1 MTIKALPL
9 LLLSLLLLAA
19 CGDTDSTTSPA
30 QASAANDHHD
40 GAHVHAD
47 GLDLDLY
54 FDGALA
60 QVASDQ
66 ACTLTDGTQTSCY
79 GITIAGYPTN
89 HSVGPFCPQTT
100 AASAAEGGIW
110 FDGNAVYDI
119 DGAFILGLAQLYDD
133 DNWKMYD
140 DDGRVRVTDT
150 QEAFNAAARPDV
162 DPAYQNYCVEG
173 RMEWLE
179 NGAPVTTTVMIP
191 STPVVGESPTPAR
204 GNLGITLNGVIIA
217 APAPVDAI
225 LGAYTIAAFD
235 DCGGHINPFEG
246 YHLHGARGC
255 SEAGEP
261 VAGETSIFGYALDG
275 YAIRSPLTTATA
287 ASSALDQCN
296 GHSTDDYGYHY
307 HAASPEKNGVLSCF
321 VGLIV
326 QTQGA
331 EHDGGGAPPGREPPG
346 GAPDF
351 AAAATILGVTAQAL
365 ESALG
370 APPPNFAA
378 AAQTLGVTE
387 QALQAALAGG
397 GGTQRGASPR

>member
-1 MTIKALPL
+1 MKILPSLTIAILF
-9 LLLSLLLLAA
+9 LAG
-19 CGDTDSTTSPA
+19 CGDTDSTSPA
-30 QASAANDHHD
+30 TQATVAATHGDHGD
-40 GAHVHAD
+40 AHSHTD
-47 GLDLDLY
+47 SLDLELY

-66 ACTLTDGTQTSCY
+66 ACTLADGSQSICY
-79 GITIAGYPTN
+79 AITIAGYPTN
-89 HSVGPFCPQTT
+89 HDVGPFCPPTTT
-100 AASAAEGGIW
+100 ASAEEGGIW
-110 FDGNAVYDI
+110 FDGNAVYDV

-133 DNWKMYD
+133 SNWKMYD
-140 DDGRVRVTDT
+140 DDGTVHVTDT
-150 QEAFNAAARPDV
+150 VEAFNAAARPDV

-173 RMEWLE
+173 RMEWLD
-179 NGAPVTTTVMIP
+179 NGAPVTSTVMIP
-191 STPVVGESPTPAR
+191 NTPVAADSPTPVR

-255 SEAGEP
+255 SEAGEA
-261 VAGETSIFGYALDG
+261 VAGETPIFGYALDG
-275 YAIRSPLTTATA
+275 YPIRSPLTAATEATA
-287 ASSALDQCN
+287 ALDQCN
-296 GHSTDDYGYHY
+296 GHSTADYGYHY
-307 HAASPEKNGVLSCF
+307 HAASAEKNGVLSCF
-321 VGLIV
+321 TGLTV

-331 EHDGGGAPPGREPPG
+331 DHDGGGRPGRQQPG

-351 AAAATILGVTAQAL
+351 AAAAAILGVTEQAL
-365 ESALG
+365 QNALG

-387 QALQAALAGG
+387 QALQEAMAAGG
-397 GGTQRGASPR
+397 GAPRGAPPR